1 VNHGPHPRQALPAPI
16 EENIL
21 CSAVARLG
29 VSGGVPDNCCPI
41 IKPINVIP
49 EYLAKMLEFLVLRLL
64 SIGVCP
70 II

>member
-1 VNHGPHPRQALPAPI
+1 VNYGPHHRQALPTPI

-29 VSGGVPDNCCPI
+29 VSGVPDNCCAI

-49 EYLAKMLEFLVLRLL
+49 EYLAKVLLRA
-64 SIGVCP
+64 
-70 II
+70 